1 MISKKVSMKT
11 PEKSRFGKL
20 VSYLVNDQGK
30 HTRVGEVTITNCV
43 STDLPLAVREI
54 AATQQLNTRAQSD
67 RTYHLLISLRAGEHP
82 DAQTLE
88 AIEER
93 FCAELGYSEHQRIS
107 VVHRDR
113 TTSTFTSRSIK
124 STRRILLS
132 TTLKPIIGSAQSFAL
147 FLSTS
152 WAWHGIG
159 TTQRKGTAG
168 ATTWK
173 Q

>member
-20 VSYLVNDQGK
+20 ISYLVNDQGK

-82 DAQTLE
+82 DADTLK

-93 FCAELGYSEHQRIS
+93 FWTCEDNANARQWVGWIDPMSDY
-107 VVHRDR
+107 
-113 TTSTFTSRSIK
+113 
-124 STRRILLS
+124 
-132 TTLKPIIGSAQSFAL
+132 GS
-147 FLSTS
+147 
-152 WAWHGIG
+152 
-159 TTQRKGTAG
+159 
-168 ATTWK
+168 
-173 Q
+173 

>member
-82 DAQTLE
+82 DAETLK

-93 FCAELGYSEHQRIS
+93 FCAELGYQRTSAHQRRS
-107 VVHRDR
+107 SRYGQPPHSRRDQQNSPR
-113 TTSTFTSRSIK
+113 ESDYPR
-124 STRRILLS
+124 
-132 TTLKPIIGSAQSFAL
+132 P
-147 FLSTS
+147 
-152 WAWHGIG
+152 
-159 TTQRKGTAG
+159 
-168 ATTWK
+168 
-173 Q
+173 

>member
-1 MISKKVSMKT
+1 MITKKVSMKT

-82 DAQTLE
+82 DAQTLK

-107 VVHRDR
+107 VVHRD
-113 TTSTFTSRSIK
+113 TDKPPHSRRHQQNSPGE
-124 STRRILLS
+124 SDYPR
-132 TTLKPIIGSAQSFAL
+132 P
-147 FLSTS
+147 
-152 WAWHGIG
+152 
-159 TTQRKGTAG
+159 
-168 ATTWK
+168 
-173 Q
+173 